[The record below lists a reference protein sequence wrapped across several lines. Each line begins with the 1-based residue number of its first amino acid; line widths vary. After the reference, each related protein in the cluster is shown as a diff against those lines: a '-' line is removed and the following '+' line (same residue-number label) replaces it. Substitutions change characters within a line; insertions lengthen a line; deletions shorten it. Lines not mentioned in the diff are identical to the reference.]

1 MDVKNRLL
9 VSPIP
14 RLLSTAWFVPA
25 LLGGLLSTTAH
36 AEPGGPADAPAAKA
50 SPEGDEGD
58 KDAPVETASAPGS
71 AAVTPSPTGPAAT
84 TTTPTAIRTDGES
97 PIYSDGRFGA
107 SLTLDT
113 SVGIGTFV
121 SDPQTNPL
129 VVTSISPS
137 GFYRIT
143 PELRATLGL
152 SLTWYQVLGFD
163 TSLPENEFLLSDI
176 SIGLA
181 HSRIFNDPD
190 SGFNLSGSLRV
201 GLPTSLASQ
210 FQNRLFSLS
219 AGFGAAI
226 PIGPVV
232 ISYSLG
238 FSKFF
243 NLTATPTLDCEDFS
257 SEEEC
262 IEGRDDNPNFGFESE
277 RRGPEVYLRGQ
288 GATSFSVTNG
298 IDISWAIIDELALS
312 VDFSISNAFG
322 VRAFPRD
329 DLSSENAT
337 AGRSQRD
344 RLMSSIGLTYIAS
357 RHLKIGASLMTD
369 TSQPFG
375 ASGDD
380 FPVIFDFTRASD
392 NITSINLSVTGSL

>member
-36 AEPGGPADAPAAKA
+36 AEPARPADSTSAPTEEAGAK
-50 SPEGDEGD
+50 G
-58 KDAPVETASAPGS
+58 DAPVETASAPGS
-71 AAVTPSPTGPAAT
+71 AAVTPAPTGPAAT
-84 TTTPTAIRTDGES
+84 TTTPTAVRTDGES
-97 PIYSDGRFGA
+97 PIYTDGRFGA
-107 SLTLDT
+107 QLTLDT
-113 SVGIGTFV
+113 SIGIGTFV

-129 VVTSISPS
+129 VVTSIAPS

-143 PELRATLGL
+143 PELRATMGL

-176 SIGLA
+176 SLGLA

-219 AGFGAAI
+219 AGLGAAI
-226 PIGPVV
+226 PVGPVV

-277 RRGPEVYLRGQ
+277 RRGPEVYLRGA
-288 GATSFSVTNG
+288 GATSFSVTNS

-312 VDFSISNAFG
+312 IDFSISNAFG

-357 RHLKIGASLMTD
+357 RNLKIGASLMTD